1 MSNLYIIGNGF
12 DIAHG
17 LDTRYWKLREFIE
30 KRDPNFLMQ
39 FEELYDIYPLDDTE
53 YGYTETAQKQWNKA
67 VDHNLW
73 SEFEKFIGSP
83 NITSML
89 ELSTSVTEGMP
100 TYSIRSHMD
109 IYWKRHYEFI
119 NKLHNY
125 VKDWIETIDTSN
137 VKIKKKSLIN
147 SSDYFLNFNYT
158 DLLEKVY
165 GIENVLHIHG
175 GVSSISDIEPIMG
188 HCNTSDMKNHKQW
201 AKDAD
206 EEFKEAE
213 ASVQE
218 AVYNYLKT
226 IYKDTDKQIK
236 FNLNFFNEIKSVE
249 KIVIIGWSA
258 GEVDI
263 PYLRKIIESVSV
275 DTKWEV
281 YYYDDKAHDSLSKAL
296 SNEGVIRENI
306 KYISSNEFWGNN
318 M

>member
-1 MSNLYIIGNGF
+1 M
-12 DIAHG
+12 
-17 LDTRYWKLREFIE
+17 
-30 KRDPNFLMQ
+30 
-39 FEELYDIYPLDDTE
+39 
-53 YGYTETAQKQWNKA
+53 
-67 VDHNLW
+67 DHNLW